1 MNIRT
6 RTARTFRTMRI
17 EDLEGRM
24 MFAGYSFDVFVD
36 PQTENTQYRLFFD
49 DPQAGVD
56 HFQFGVVEETPAGT
70 IHTRGHPDLSEPN
83 GWGAGWIANVFIAG
97 EGSGPVNGHVD
108 SVVSGTG
115 GIDVVASGSVVST
128 DGSAGTWTW
137 SSTISCDPATQS
149 VDLDGLTQV
158 TLTGPLAGDMN
169 VGKLH
174 GNFQYH
180 VPLNT
185 GGVGN
190 TGDTREIRFTY
201 GPDSPVRELAF
212 VPTPADPANYPTDCS
227 SDVTVTL
234 VGAINLSDP
243 NHTTIRKPTVHHSAI
258 STDPTTKLVAG
269 AQWDSSANNYWSD
282 NLGASQ
288 IVTPANTAS
297 TTFEFT
303 VRSFW
308 TVPAG
313 RAGSRFPATGT
324 VTASIRLD
332 STTRAQVSSI
342 FGTRTPPALLIW
354 RSATVP
360 AGRAGSRFPATGTMT
375 ASIRLDSTTRA
386 QVSST
391 SGIPTTPESPT
402 RPLATAPAGRAG
414 SRSPVTGT
422 ATASIPRA
430 CTPLSKASSTSGIP
444 TTPTRDGRA

>member
-308 TVPAG
+308 TLPQMVSDSTIG
-313 RAGSRFPATGT
+313 LYDPATSVFYLRNANDAGI
-324 VTASIRLD
+324 ADLAFGYGPGGQGWQRLSGDWNGDSID
-332 STTRAQVSSI
+332 
-342 FGTRTPPALLIW
+342 TPGIYDP
-354 RSATVP
+354 
-360 AGRAGSRFPATGTMT
+360 
-375 ASIRLDSTTRA
+375 
-386 QVSST
+386 ST
-391 SGIPTTPESPT
+391 SVFYLRNCSDAGIADAAFGYGP
-402 RPLATAPAGRAG
+402 GG
-414 SRSPVTGT
+414 QGWQ
-422 ATASIPRA
+422 
-430 CTPLSKASSTSGIP
+430 PLSGDWNGDGVDSIGLYDPSTGVFYLRNTNTAGIADLAFGYGP
-444 TTPTRDGRA
+444 GA